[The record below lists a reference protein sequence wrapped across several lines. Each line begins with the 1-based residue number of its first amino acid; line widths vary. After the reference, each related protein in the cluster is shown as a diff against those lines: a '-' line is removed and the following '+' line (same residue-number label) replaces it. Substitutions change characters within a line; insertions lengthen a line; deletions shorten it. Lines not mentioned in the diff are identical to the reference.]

1 MNKKTLKEQ
10 LERFSWYELMTN
22 LTFIE
27 LYVEH
32 IREEPVPY
40 ECKDEEKERIM
51 SGDRYIDIRHR
62 RPLAESLR
70 RQIPP
75 PAAV

>member
-22 LTFIE
+22 QTFIE

-40 ECKDEEKERIM
+40 ECKDEGYVR
-51 SGDRYIDIRHR
+51 GQVH
-62 RPLAESLR
+62 
-70 RQIPP
+70 
-75 PAAV
+75 